1 MKKVLITGGSGS
13 IGKAFIKKYYNN
25 YNFYNISR
33 NEKVQSELKDE
44 FPRVTNFV
52 GSVEDICS
60 LNAVYNFTRPDIV
73 IHTAAMKHIEVI
85 EQQPIQACRTNVL
98 GSLNVISA
106 SKDYKVPIT
115 IGISTDKACASE
127 SVYGNTKF
135 LMERCFMEAD
145 TDESRFVCCRFAN
158 VANSSGSIIPRW
170 KKMREDGVPIRVTD
184 KRMNRMMFSLN
195 DAAEFIHKTIG
206 ICDERGGFIGVKGD
220 MKTVNIYE
228 LAKTISDNVEI
239 IGRRSEAEKFEEDL
253 ISEKELLFTKIVDWD
268 YIMILPERNKE
279 LSTLEEPYGTRNTIR
294 MTKEEM
300 EEMVEE
306 E

>member
-1 MKKVLITGGSGS
+1 
-13 IGKAFIKKYYNN
+13 
-25 YNFYNISR
+25 
-33 NEKVQSELKDE
+33 
-44 FPRVTNFV
+44 
-52 GSVEDICS
+52 
-60 LNAVYNFTRPDIV
+60 
-73 IHTAAMKHIEVI
+73 
-85 EQQPIQACRTNVL
+85 
-98 GSLNVISA
+98 
-106 SKDYKVPIT
+106 
-115 IGISTDKACASE
+115 
-127 SVYGNTKF
+127 
-135 LMERCFMEAD
+135 
-145 TDESRFVCCRFAN
+145 
-158 VANSSGSIIPRW
+158 
-170 KKMREDGVPIRVTD
+170 
-184 KRMNRMMFSLN
+184 MMFSLN